1 MQKQKLN
8 PALIPIILIQLI
20 NAMGYG
26 IIFPLMPYYAA
37 QYNATP
43 FIVGM
48 LSASYA
54 IFAIL
59 AGPILG
65 QLSDRYGRRPWLLF
79 SLIGTSLGFV
89 LFGIGGSLLMLFL
102 GRIID
107 GISGGNIVVAQA
119 YVSDVTKP
127 EDRTRTFGLMGAAF
141 GVGFILGPA
150 LGSLLAPFGF
160 SVPSWVAAGS
170 AAFAAVVTFFML
182 PESIKAQNTS
192 QPLNF
197 FSQFAAIGEVF
208 GRIELR
214 PLLLL
219 FGSMTLA
226 VGTFFTNLSL
236 VLQLQAKLPANLVG
250 IPAVFF
256 GIANIIFQIFLLG
269 RAVEAFGEKRLI
281 PIGFIAILFA
291 GIGMFFTTTL
301 LFTIVITIAMSL
313 GLTLLRP
320 SLTSLLSHASGAHE
334 QGKVLGVSVSLD
346 SLAQIFGP
354 LLGGFLIDRFT
365 PGAPGLV
372 GAGIALIALMIFF
385 VVQKRLPARAVIQK
399 TKPVT
404 NPASS

>member
-1 MQKQKLN
+1 
-8 PALIPIILIQLI
+8 
-20 NAMGYG
+20 
-26 IIFPLMPYYAA
+26 
-37 QYNATP
+37 
-43 FIVGM
+43 
-48 LSASYA
+48 
-54 IFAIL
+54 
-59 AGPILG
+59 
-65 QLSDRYGRRPWLLF
+65 
-79 SLIGTSLGFV
+79 
-89 LFGIGGSLLMLFL
+89 
-102 GRIID
+102 
-107 GISGGNIVVAQA
+107 
-119 YVSDVTKP
+119 
-127 EDRTRTFGLMGAAF
+127 
-141 GVGFILGPA
+141 
-150 LGSLLAPFGF
+150 
-160 SVPSWVAAGS
+160 VPSWVAAGS

-182 PESIKAQNTS
+182 PESIKAKNSS

-197 FSQFAAIGEVF
+197 FGQFAAIGEVF

-219 FGSMTLA
+219 YGSMTLA
-226 VGTFFTNLSL
+226 MGTFFTNLAL

-256 GIANIIFQIFLLG
+256 GVANIVFQIFLLG

-291 GIGMFFTTTL
+291 GIGMFFTVTL

-372 GAGIALIALMIFF
+372 AAGIALTALMIFF

>member
-1 MQKQKLN
+1 MQRQKLN
-8 PALIPIILIQLI
+8 PALIPVILIQLI

-107 GISGGNIVVAQA
+107 GISGGNIVIAQA

-226 VGTFFTNLSL
+226 MGTFFTNLSL

-320 SLTSLLSHASGAHE
+320 SLTSLLSHASGEHE

-346 SLAQIFGP
+346 SLAQIIGP

-372 GAGIALIALMIFF
+372 GAGIALTALMIFF

>member
-1 MQKQKLN
+1 
-8 PALIPIILIQLI
+8 
-20 NAMGYG
+20 
-26 IIFPLMPYYAA
+26 
-37 QYNATP
+37 
-43 FIVGM
+43 
-48 LSASYA
+48 
-54 IFAIL
+54 
-59 AGPILG
+59 
-65 QLSDRYGRRPWLLF
+65 LLF

-197 FSQFAAIGEVF
+197 FSQFSAIGEVF

-372 GAGIALIALMIFF
+372 GAGIALTALMIFF

>member
-197 FSQFAAIGEVF
+197 FSQFSAIGEVF

-372 GAGIALIALMIFF
+372 GAGIALTALMIFF

>member
-1 MQKQKLN
+1 MQRQKLN
-8 PALIPIILIQLI
+8 PALIPVILIQLI

-107 GISGGNIVVAQA
+107 GISGGNIVIAQA

-226 VGTFFTNLSL
+226 MGTFFTNLSL

-346 SLAQIFGP
+346 SLAQIIGP

-372 GAGIALIALMIFF
+372 GAGIALTALMIFF